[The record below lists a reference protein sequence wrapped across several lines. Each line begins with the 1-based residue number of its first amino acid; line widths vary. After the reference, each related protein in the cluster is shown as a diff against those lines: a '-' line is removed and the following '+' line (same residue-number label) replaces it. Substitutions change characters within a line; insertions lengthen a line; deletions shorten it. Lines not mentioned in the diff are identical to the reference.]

1 MPVVKPASYE
11 AFKDLYMPHLVY
23 LLLGGE
29 HSKSRYDGKT
39 RPSMS
44 ASLIRRDS
52 YSLICETF
60 DAPEHCPVHT
70 GAQEAFMSH
79 EMSDIL
85 QHVA

>member
-1 MPVVKPASYE
+1 VPVVKRASHE

-29 HSKSRYDGKT
+29 YSKS
-39 RPSMS
+39 
-44 ASLIRRDS
+44 S

-70 GAQEAFMSH
+70 GAQETFTSH
-79 EMSDIL
+79 DMNDIL